1 MILYDKRLN
10 CGRVP
15 WNELGFLQVP
25 FHQHL
30 PEAYPGFLQ
39 TSMNAEVD
47 LGLLQHLR
55 WSAL

>member
-1 MILYDKRLN
+1 MILYDKGLN

-15 WNELGFLQVP
+15 WNELGFFRCI

-30 PEAYPGFLQ
+30 PETDPGFLQ
-39 TSMNAEVD
+39 TSMIAEVD